1 MWPPPDEELEELEA
15 VQPALPPRSAL
26 FSLKPIGIGTDQ
38 VEALSSYVTRLAQAH
53 SVSPRRLIRDY
64 LRKMAPEPENM
75 RWLGHTSQQMSM
87 DGVGKFNQ
95 FLIPLLEELTSV
107 KSLQYLT
114 LLPLAELLPSNGP
127 HQLLRHPRWCPD
139 CYLEQIHT
147 PNEAHRHLLWSLTLY
162 RVCHFHST
170 VMLDSCPACGSYQR
184 YIPILPD
191 LVHCGRCGE
200 PLTLAQPEH
209 SQVTEMD
216 LWKSQALADLIANL
230 AEIPPMLARENLVAF
245 LDRLI
250 RLEVD
255 GKPYPFGHQIR
266 FILVFMGK
274 WITAGKK
281 LSLARLLELGYYAH
295 TLPSVMLIQGAH
307 APLDPTHF
315 KKERVAI
322 RTPRPSL
329 GITEREHLEQDLSRI
344 VNDSADYRSVT
355 EVARTLGYER
365 TCLQYWFPKQC
376 RAIVLKAADGRRQ
389 QCDARHQEEQRLL
402 VQIVKDATTGPV
414 PLKQK
419 QIIACLNDKGLYL
432 VRKDLGATFRK
443 CVEEGADPPE

>member
-1 MWPPPDEELEELEA
+1 MWPTPDEELEELEA
-15 VQPALPPRSAL
+15 VQPSLPPRSAL
-26 FSLKPIGIGTDQ
+26 FSLKPVGAGTDQ
-38 VEALSSYVTRLAQAH
+38 VEALSSYLTRLARAH

-64 LRKMAPEPENM
+64 LRKMAPEPEQM

-87 DGVGKFNQ
+87 DGLGKFSQ
-95 FLIPLLEELTSV
+95 FLVPLLEDLTSV

-139 CYLEQIHT
+139 CYLEQAHAR
-147 PNEAHRHLLWSLTLY
+147 NEVHRPLLWSLALY
-162 RVCHFHST
+162 RVCHIHST
-170 VMLDSCPACGSYQR
+170 VMLDCCPACGSHQR
-184 YIPILPD
+184 YIPVLPD

-200 PLTLAQPEH
+200 SLALARPDH
-209 SQVTEMD
+209 SQVTTMD
-216 LWKSQALADLIANL
+216 LWKSQALADLVANL
-230 AEIPPMLARENLVAF
+230 AEIPPMHARENLIAF

-295 TLPSVMLIQGAH
+295 TWPSVMLIQGAH
-307 APLDPTHF
+307 TPLDPTHF
-315 KKERVAI
+315 RKERVSI

-329 GITEREHLEQDLSRI
+329 GIAEREHLEQDLTRI
-344 VNDSADYRSVT
+344 VDDPADYRSVA
-355 EVARTLGYER
+355 EVAKSLGYER
-365 TCLQYWFPKQC
+365 TCLQYWFPKQS
-376 RAIVLKAADGRRQ
+376 RSIASKAASRRRQ
-389 QCDARHQEEQRLL
+389 QCEARHLEEQKLL
-402 VQIVKDATTGPV
+402 VQIVKDATTGPTPMKHRQLV
-414 PLKQK
+414 QL
-419 QIIACLNDKGLYL
+419 LNAKGLYL
-432 VRKDLGATFRK
+432 VRKDLEVTFRK
-443 CVEEGADPPE
+443 YVEEGVEPPK